1 MPEVDWVAR
10 FREGFRPFRVGRF
23 EIVPCW
29 ETAGPAAERL
39 IVDPGRAFG
48 TGTHET
54 TKLCLEALESL
65 ADRRPLGRTLDLGAG
80 TALLAVAARRLG
92 AGPVVASDIDP
103 EATAASQHH
112 AALNGERLHV
122 VRADG
127 ACGFRTRAFDLVLAN
142 LMALAARRP
151 RGGDPGPRRARRR
164 ARPLGPAARRR
175 AAGARGLRRVR
186 HAARAPARRVGRA
199 RLRTAGARPV
209 SLHRFHVPS
218 AAPGARVELP
228 EHAAHHAREVLRLR
242 AGAEVHVFD
251 GAGHEWHAVLD
262 EVSRRSVSAR
272 MLQAVTARA
281 ESPLRLVLAMAALK
295 GDRMEL
301 VLQKATELG
310 VAAIWPVV
318 TFRTDAAA
326 RPALEGSRAERWER
340 VASGAAEQ
348 CGRAHVPQVAP
359 TTTLRG
365 PDRAA
370 CSTAAASC
378 CSRRPATHRSR
389 RSRSRRHFPA
399 AVARRPRRRL
409 RAGEAEELRAAGFAA
424 ASLGPRILRAETAA
438 VAAVAIAQSRWGD
451 LAP

>member
-1 MPEVDWVAR
+1 M
-10 FREGFRPFRVGRF
+10 
-23 EIVPCW
+23 
-29 ETAGPAAERL
+29 
-39 IVDPGRAFG
+39 
-48 TGTHET
+48 
-54 TKLCLEALESL
+54 
-65 ADRRPLGRTLDLGAG
+65 
-80 TALLAVAARRLG
+80 
-92 AGPVVASDIDP
+92 
-103 EATAASQHH
+103 
-112 AALNGERLHV
+112 
-122 VRADG
+122 
-127 ACGFRTRAFDLVLAN
+127 
-142 LMALAARRP
+142 
-151 RGGDPGPRRARRR
+151 
-164 ARPLGPAARRR
+164 
-175 AAGARGLRRVR
+175 
-186 HAARAPARRVGRA
+186 
-199 RLRTAGARPV
+199 

-251 GAGHEWHAVLD
+251 GAGHEWHAVLE

-272 MLQAVTARA
+272 MLQAVAARA

-365 PDRAA
+365 LIERAVRRPPRRAA
-370 CSTAAASC
+370 RNA
-378 CSRRPATHRSR
+378 RSR
-389 RSRSRRHFPA
+389 AARFARDPRCFPA
-399 AVARRPRRRL
+399 AAARGARRRL
-409 RAGEAEELRAAGFAA
+409 RAGRSRGA
-424 ASLGPRILRAETAA
+424 ASRRLRGRVARPAHPARRDGSGRCGGDRTVALG
-438 VAAVAIAQSRWGD
+438 
-451 LAP
+451 